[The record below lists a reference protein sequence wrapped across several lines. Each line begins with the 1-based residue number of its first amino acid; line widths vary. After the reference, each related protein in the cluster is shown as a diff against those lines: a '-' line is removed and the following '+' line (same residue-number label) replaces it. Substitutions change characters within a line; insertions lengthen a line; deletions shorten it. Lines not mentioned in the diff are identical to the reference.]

1 MTQKEENFPE
11 SIQLARNDQ
20 ENIGALNLL
29 ISTSTQPPNNLFN
42 YYKQRAEILFYLNK
56 YEDALSDIYAMEK
69 INEIASSIQLI
80 KWESLIQIQ
89 CAKVRQEIKQSLV
102 IQDDLSHIEL
112 LARIHPNNMKKI
124 FNGTCRKQP
133 QFDHKLWNFHDRVVA
148 TVPRSNNSVEGWH
161 NAVANRAAISHLTI
175 VKLEEK
181 NRREQAKFEVDMA
194 KILQGHDIKTKKA
207 CYRKMDERITLLV
220 NSFSSTQLDQF
231 LKNIAANVTL

>member
-124 FNGTCRKQP
+124 FNGM
-133 QFDHKLWNFHDRVVA
+133 
-148 TVPRSNNSVEGWH
+148 S
-161 NAVANRAAISHLTI
+161 
-175 VKLEEK
+175 
-181 NRREQAKFEVDMA
+181 
-194 KILQGHDIKTKKA
+194 
-207 CYRKMDERITLLV
+207 
-220 NSFSSTQLDQF
+220 
-231 LKNIAANVTL
+231 